1 MLRLKKLFNILM
13 GFNVIYIILGFTSF
27 IIITPLGMII
37 SFIISSIYLYF
48 EYFSKESKGNKNGSI
63 KRF

>member
-1 MLRLKKLFNILM
+1 MLDLKKLFNLLM

-27 IIITPLGMII
+27 IIKTPIGMTV
-37 SFIISSIYLYF
+37 SFIISAVYLYF